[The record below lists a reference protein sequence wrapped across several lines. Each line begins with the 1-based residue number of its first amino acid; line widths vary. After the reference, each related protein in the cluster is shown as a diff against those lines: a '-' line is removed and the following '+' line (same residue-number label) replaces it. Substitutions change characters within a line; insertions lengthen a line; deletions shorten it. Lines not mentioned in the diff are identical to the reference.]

1 MQAKDIMIQPYRI
14 DKSDTISH
22 ALDLMEKKGTKRLLV
37 VHEDQVLGVLTMRS
51 LTQQLGTRKKLSK
64 PASSL
69 HVATAVSDNFVK
81 VLPDTDTKDVLTL
94 MKKKGGVV
102 IVSDNG
108 GALGWVT
115 PKEFMEINHF
125 EGFAGEI
132 MEKNPIIV
140 SSSDR
145 VSHARRLI
153 LDNNV
158 GRLPVIENGKL
169 AGIVSEEDIAFAMR
183 AFRDLV
189 ADNQQDSRIK
199 NLLVGD
205 IMTRGVISV
214 RTNTPLSE
222 AVKIMLEHDVGGVPV
237 LNLEEELAGFLARRN
252 VINALAD

>member
-1 MQAKDIMIQPYRI
+1 MQAKDIMVEPYRI

-22 ALDLMEKKGTKRLLV
+22 ALDLMEKKDTKRLLV
-37 VHEDQVLGVLTMRS
+37 VHEAQILGILTMRS
-51 LTQQLGTRKKLSK
+51 LTEQLGTRKKLSK

-69 HVATAVSDNFVK
+69 HVATAISDNFVK

-94 MKKKGGVV
+94 MKKNGGVV
-102 IVSDNG
+102 IVSNNG
-108 GALGWVT
+108 GALGWIT

-132 MEKNPIIV
+132 MEKNPIVV
-140 SSSDR
+140 SPSER
-145 VSHARRLI
+145 VSHARRLM
-153 LDNNV
+153 LDKNV

-169 AGIVSEEDIAFAMR
+169 VGIVSEEDIAFSMR

-205 IMTRGVISV
+205 IMTRSVISV
-214 RTNTPLSE
+214 YTNTPLSE
-222 AVKIMLEHDVGGVPV
+222 AVKTMLERDVGGVPV
-237 LNLEEELAGFLARRN
+237 LNMEEELAGFLARRN
-252 VINALAD
+252 VINALID